1 MVTLQNYPGYPAD
14 VMDVIAEL
22 DATWRLQPPAG
33 KGRGLWIQACRL
45 LRESCGEFGVRR
57 VLQAEYEGWD
67 HARRQGRGY
76 MVTGP
81 QSLVGPCRARAAIMR
96 QQQRPVEQGAWG
108 PVWAEIAAAMEQG
121 SLHPVFSE
129 PTAALVRRCGGW
141 DAVIA
146 LDVDVAKVKL
156 EGEFRA

>member
-1 MVTLQNYPGYPAD
+1 
-14 VMDVIAEL
+14 MDVIAEL
-22 DATWRLQPPAG
+22 DAIWRLQPPTG
-33 KGRGLWIQACRL
+33 IGRGLWIRACRL
-45 LRESCGEFGVRR
+45 LRESCGEFGVHA
-57 VLQAEYEGWD
+57 VLEAEYQSWS
-67 HARRQGRGY
+67 HARYQGKEY
-76 MVTGP
+76 AVTGP
-81 QSLVGPCRARAAIMR
+81 QSLVGMCRARAAIMR

-108 PVWAEIAAAMEQG
+108 PVWAEIATAMTQG
-121 SLHPVFSE
+121 ALHPVFSE